1 MLRLCVLLFILCT
14 IQGPLL
20 SHKTT
25 PTKGTRRKNK
35 HMVQHIGKK
44 AVRVAN
50 PAHFFQRA
58 DVRHCSCYQIRGN
71 HCLPASNLRDR
82 VSASTLA
89 SDSDISLERYPQTI
103 QSHHL
108 SQLSHLHRRGTFPLL
123 RELQDSKALQS
134 THGCC
139 CAPLPQSRKE
149 YAEAGTAGWA
159 SASDK
164 YNESHP
170 SNQ

>member
-1 MLRLCVLLFILCT
+1 MLLMLSKVQQNAAIRLPC
-14 IQGPLL
+14 QALL
-20 SHKTT
+20 SLNAKPRHWVQHPG
-25 PTKGTRRKNK
+25 PTKGN
-35 HMVQHIGKK
+35 
-44 AVRVAN
+44 
-50 PAHFFQRA
+50 
-58 DVRHCSCYQIRGN
+58 GN

-89 SDSDISLERYPQTI
+89 SGSDISLEHYPQTMW
-103 QSHHL
+103 SHHL